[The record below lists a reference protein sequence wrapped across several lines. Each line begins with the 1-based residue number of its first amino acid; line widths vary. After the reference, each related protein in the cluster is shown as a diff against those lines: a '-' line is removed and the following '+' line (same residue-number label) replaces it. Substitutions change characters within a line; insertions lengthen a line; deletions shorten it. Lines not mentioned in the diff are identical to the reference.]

1 MVYPRECYQQSTY
14 NVDTQELLLRRDRG
28 MYVPFMYS
36 LLLANASN
44 HAIYL
49 SCEGGRQDT
58 LRQRWKRADPATR
71 GCEPPLI
78 TFALAAYLASEYAT
92 KYSTKPDG
100 MNIKVPLLR
109 VVRALDECRSRG
121 ADTTLNPDSTSSQ
134 TQGRRFIS
142 RACNAVNGAQVIPA
156 TMAALYLL
164 LQNDHFISHEFVTHS
179 ANLFTKDY
187 MMKRKVWSTMFPCP
201 LYYTP
206 YIIWCPILT
215 FHYAQM
221 DTDGIDDSAPVTLL
235 GVDSTPFSRPVT
247 ALQNYQSRPA
257 ELSALSPFAFTMLF
271 AKDVAPHTKP
281 GSTGVNLSGTYSL
294 AHV

>member
-1 MVYPRECYQQSTY
+1 MVYPRECYEHSTY

-58 LRQRWKRADPATR
+58 LRKRWKRADPGTR

-92 KYSTKPDG
+92 KYSTKPEG

-142 RACNAVNGAQVIPA
+142 KACNAVNGAQVIPA

-164 LQNDHFISHEFVTHS
+164 LQDDHFISHEFVTHS

-201 LYYTP
+201 LYYTSKHNP
-206 YIIWCPILT
+206 APGTNFSLC
-215 FHYAQM
+215 A
-221 DTDGIDDSAPVTLL
+221 DGHGRNRRLRAGYPSWRRFDALL
-235 GVDSTPFSRPVT
+235 QGCNSFTELPSTT
-247 ALQNYQSRPA
+247 C
-257 ELSALSPFAFTMLF
+257 
-271 AKDVAPHTKP
+271 
-281 GSTGVNLSGTYSL
+281 
-294 AHV
+294 